1 MNIINE
7 IKKLIVNNKIE
18 QAFELIIENENT
30 LSNNSEYWN
39 LRGMLCYKIQ
49 EYNLAINCYIKSID
63 IENDF
68 LDSYFNLIYIYIIT
82 DQKMKAALYSGLALK
97 YSDDINFENEL
108 VSVFE
113 DDLLAHEYINIIKK
127 VKSDDSIN
135 YKNLSFVK
143 YLATM
148 FDDIDEEYINRIYK
162 NNVDKSWAF
171 LKDDLILTN
180 NKIIKLEDFIKSRDN
195 INFDMIIK
203 YDINY
208 IKTTRYIAS
217 KGIKKC
223 FIMVENNKVWD
234 LIEINSKDMESLKN
248 EDYKKTITLNKF
260 NAADSNVYALIKYM
274 PQKYKE
280 KYKLNIINGRD
291 VLSLENVVK
300 VPLKSRVTV
309 SGFNTFTHYPK
320 FTYNIDVGHGDVV
333 FKACGLMDKKNK
345 QFAFTPEEYQSI
357 DKICV
362 ISNMTMLIKSSFSA
376 IPEDK
381 YDITGN
387 PRTDILLLENGRKN
401 LQKLLGIS
409 LENKKIIFNM
419 PTFHVHENTNTASG
433 SRELDDSIKIKNFDY
448 EDFNKF
454 LDENNM
460 ICISKVH
467 HGEERTITSKTKGRK
482 LDNMI
487 FISNEDLDKAQLDL
501 YEILNAADM
510 LITDYSSIYGDFL
523 FMDKPTIFVNT
534 DIDIYEKERGIV
546 LQPYDFWAAGPKVNN
561 QVELTKE
568 IINCSNDTSYYKKE
582 RNTIRDIFYYYKD
595 GKSSIRVW
603 ESIDNVINKI

>member
-7 IKKLIVNNKIE
+7 IKQLIIDNKIE
-18 QAFELIIENENT
+18 QALDLIIENENL
-30 LSNNSEYWN
+30 LSNNSKYWN
-39 LRGMLCYKIQ
+39 LKGMICYKIQ

-63 IENDF
+63 IEHDF
-68 LDSYFNLIYIYIIT
+68 LDSYFNLIYICKLT
-82 DQKMKAALYSGLALK
+82 DQKMKAALYCGLALK

-108 VSVFE
+108 ISIFE
-113 DDLLAHEYINIIKK
+113 DDLLSSEYIDIIKK
-127 VKSDDSIN
+127 VKNDDSIN
-135 YKNLSFVK
+135 HKNLSFVK
-143 YLATM
+143 YLASM
-148 FDDIDEEYINRIYK
+148 FDKIDEEYLNNIYK
-162 NNVDKSWAF
+162 NDIDKSWAF
-171 LKDDLILTN
+171 LKDDIVLTKK
-180 NKIIKLEDFIKSRDN
+180 KIIKLEDFIKTKEN
-195 INFDMIIK
+195 INFDVIIK
-203 YDINY
+203 YDIDY
-208 IKTTRYIAS
+208 IKTTRGIAS

-234 LIEINSKDMESLKN
+234 LIEINEIDMESLKN

-260 NAADSNVYALIKYM
+260 NAADSNIYALIKYM
-274 PQKYKE
+274 PEKYKE

-291 VLSLENVVK
+291 VLSLENIVK
-300 VPLKSRVTV
+300 VPLISSVTV

-357 DKICV
+357 DKICI

-387 PRTDILLLENGRKN
+387 PRTDILLLEDGRKN
-401 LQKLLGIS
+401 LEKLLGVS

-419 PTFHVHENTNTASG
+419 PTFHVHENTNIASG
-433 SRELDDSIKIKNFDY
+433 SRKLNDSMKIENFDY
-448 EDFNKF
+448 EEFNEF
-454 LDENNM
+454 LGKNNM

-467 HGEERTITSKTKGRK
+467 HGEERTVTSKTENRN
-482 LDNMI
+482 LDNMV
-487 FISNEDLDKAQLDL
+487 FISNEDLDKVNLDL

-534 DIDIYEKERGIV
+534 DMKLYEKERGII
-546 LQPYDFWAAGPKVNN
+546 LQPYDFWAAGPKVDD
-561 QVELTKE
+561 QVELTEE
-568 IINCSNDTSYYKKE
+568 ILNCINDRNYYKKE

-595 GKSSIRVW
+595 EKSSVRVW
-603 ESIDNVINKI
+603 DSIVNEIKKL

>member
-1 MNIINE
+1 MKIINE
-7 IKKLIVNNKIE
+7 IKQLIINNKIE
-18 QAFELIIENENT
+18 QTFELIIENENI

-49 EYNLAINCYIKSID
+49 EYNLAINCYIKSIN
-63 IENDF
+63 IKHDF
-68 LDSYFNLIYIYIIT
+68 LDSYFNLIYIYIFT
-82 DQKMKAALYSGLALK
+82 DQKMKAALYCGLALK
-97 YSDDINFENEL
+97 YSDDINFEKEL
-108 VSVFE
+108 ISVFE
-113 DDLLAHEYINIIKK
+113 DDLLFDEYSNIIKK

-135 YKNLSFVK
+135 HKNLSFVK

-148 FDDIDEEYINRIYK
+148 FDNIDEEYINSIYK
-162 NNVDKSWAF
+162 NNIDKSWAF
-171 LKDDLILTN
+171 LKGDIVLTN
-180 NKIIKLEDFIKSRDN
+180 NKIIKLEDFIKSKEN
-195 INFDMIIK
+195 INFDVIVK
-203 YDINY
+203 YDIEY

-223 FIMVENNKVWD
+223 LIMVENNKVWD
-234 LIEINSKDMESLKN
+234 LIEINEIEMESIKN

-300 VPLKSRVTV
+300 VPLISSVTV
-309 SGFNTFTHYPK
+309 SGLNTFVDYPK

-345 QFAFTPEEYQSI
+345 HFAFTPEEYQSI
-357 DKICV
+357 DKICI
-362 ISNMTMLIKSSFSA
+362 ISKMTMLIKSAFSA

-387 PRTDILLLENGRKN
+387 PRTDTLLLEDGKGN
-401 LQKLLGIS
+401 LEKLLGIS
-409 LENKKIIFNM
+409 LENKKVIFNM
-419 PTFHVHENTNTASG
+419 PTFHVHENTNVASG
-433 SRELDDSIKIKNFDY
+433 SRKLNDSIKIENFDY
-448 EDFNKF
+448 EEFNKF

-467 HGEERTITSKTKGRK
+467 HGEERTITSKTKDRK

-487 FISNEDLDKAQLDL
+487 FISNEDLDKVNLDL
-501 YEILNAADM
+501 YEILNAGDI

-546 LQPYDFWAAGPKVNN
+546 LQPYDFWAAGPKVNS
-561 QVELTKE
+561 QVELSKE
-568 IINCSNDTSYYKKE
+568 IINCINDTNYYKKE
-582 RNTIRDIFYYYKD
+582 RNTIRDIFYYQKD
-595 GKSSIRVW
+595 SKSSERVW
-603 ESIDNVINKI
+603 DSIVNEIKKL